1 MTPKTLRRSN
11 QVEAATAY
19 AHWLTSPYM
28 SKTDVCIK
36 FKIQLGDLTGWMKDN
51 SKVRPDGRK
60 IGKGSPRQDA
70 IRESYEKAV
79 AEGKDLTW
87 AVTYA
92 RTLTTSISKGEL
104 RYYAMKNDRPEI
116 PDAPGYRQTASTK

>member
-1 MTPKTLRRSN
+1 MTPKILRRSN
-11 QVEAATAY
+11 QAEAATAY

-60 IGKGSPRQDA
+60 IGKGSPRQDSIKQA
-70 IRESYEKAV
+70 YEEAV
-79 AEGKDLTW
+79 AKGKDIGW
-87 AVTYA
+87 AVAYA

-104 RYYAMKNDRPEI
+104 RYYGMKNDRPEL
-116 PDAPGYRQTASTK
+116 PEAAGYRQAPIAK

>member
-1 MTPKTLRRSN
+1 MTPKILRRSN
-11 QVEAATAY
+11 QTVAAAAY
-19 AHWLTSPYM
+19 EHWLTNPYM

-36 FKIQLGDLTGWMKDN
+36 FEIQLGDLTGWMKDN
-51 SKVRPDGRK
+51 AKVRPDGRK

-70 IRESYEKAV
+70 IKEAYEKAIV
-79 AEGKDLTW
+79 EGKDLTW

-92 RTLTTSISKGEL
+92 RKLTTSISKGEL

-116 PDAPGYRQTASTK
+116 PDAPGYRQAAK

>member
-1 MTPKTLRRSN
+1 MTPKILRRSN
-11 QVEAATAY
+11 QTVAADAY
-19 AHWLTSPYM
+19 EHWLTNPHM

-36 FKIQLGDLTGWMKDN
+36 FEIQLGDLTGWMKDN
-51 SKVRPDGRK
+51 AKVRPDGRK

-70 IRESYEKAV
+70 IRKSYEKAI

-116 PDAPGYRQTASTK
+116 PDAPGYRQAAK